1 MNSERAHTGDRV
13 QALLQ
18 AAGIQSQHA
27 FVCIL
32 LGADTAHWSVDY
44 FAMLADWLFER
55 DYPVIFVGE
64 ASERDKIR
72 AICKTARWFCHDFS
86 QRLSPA
92 EVQTLIG
99 FSALTIGVNHTR
111 SPLQRKPITLGN
123 HREVVGH
130 RRFRA
135 PAEIFG

>member
-1 MNSERAHTGDRV
+1 MNSKRAQTGYRV

-18 AAGIQSQHA
+18 AAGIQPQHA

-32 LGADTAHWSVDY
+32 LGVDTTQWSVDY

-72 AICKTARWFCHDFS
+72 AICNAAHWFCHDFS
-86 QRLSPA
+86 QRLSSA
-92 EVQTLIG
+92 ELQTLISL
-99 FSALTIGVNHTR
+99 SALTIGVNNTR

-123 HREVVGH
+123 HREVIGH

-135 PAEIFG
+135 PVEISG